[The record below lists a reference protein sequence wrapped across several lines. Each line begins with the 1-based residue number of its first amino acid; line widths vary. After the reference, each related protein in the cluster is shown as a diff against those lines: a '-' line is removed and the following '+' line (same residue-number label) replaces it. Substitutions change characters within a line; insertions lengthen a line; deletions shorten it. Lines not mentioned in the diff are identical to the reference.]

1 VLGNQALF
9 FSRKMRKGVDELGLC
24 LYAISTMKFINLTP
38 HDITVIRASGDST
51 TFAKSGTIARVSQET
66 VVARTVD
73 GINISTATFGPV
85 VGLPERED
93 DTLYIVSAMV
103 KSASTGRSDL
113 VSPGELVRDIIGN
126 VIGCKGFFC

>member
-1 VLGNQALF
+1 
-9 FSRKMRKGVDELGLC
+9 
-24 LYAISTMKFINLTP
+24 MKFINLTP
-38 HDITVIRASGDST
+38 HDITVILNAEGGSK
-51 TFAKSGTIARVSQET
+51 TFAKSGTVARVSQVT
-66 VVARTVD
+66 AVAFTVD

-103 KSASTGRSDL
+103 KSAADLRFGDRSDL
-113 VSPGELVRDIIGN
+113 VSPGELVRDDSGN

>member
-1 VLGNQALF
+1 
-9 FSRKMRKGVDELGLC
+9 
-24 LYAISTMKFINLTP
+24 MKFINLTP
-38 HDITVIRASGDST
+38 HDITVISSWPTRT
-51 TFAKSGTIARVSQET
+51 TFTKSGTIARVTQVTE
-66 VVARTVD
+66 VVQVVD

-103 KSASTGRSDL
+103 KSASAGRSDL
-113 VSPGELVRDIIGN
+113 VSPGELVRNEFGN